1 MGSGWNVNGG
11 TLALPSGGLLL
22 STTVQSGGTLEVL
35 SGAHVSATTVSNSGT
50 FLVFSGGTA
59 DPTRVLSGGTEIIAS
74 GGVDDGAQISGGVLV
89 VQLGGSATNTNVRG
103 GGTEA
108 VQSGAIVT
116 GVISSGGAFELMG
129 TKQGARPWD
138 GPSTVYCVAEPYCP
152 PGMAKSMSAEPRT
165 ARHPS
170 ERCRTT
176 GAAPAQARPGAAVTV
191 RVHVRA
197 RRALHDGGMAQVG
210 GAHPVRLAT
219 QIDASHPPAGSKVRR
234 RNRPCLGRPGARI
247 LLGPFPHLRGV
258 PSPHLGGTHLHS
270 PRTHLHISADPLF
283 PATLVSQGS
292 NDHFAASGI
301 ARAHWA
307 SADAVRKIFREAFEG
322 I

>member
-1 MGSGWNVNGG
+1 MSPLPPTPTVYFYDGGRHGIQFAGSGNTLTLGAGYVIDGIVDPSGENTLQLGGIGSGTFDLTSIGSAAQYRGFTTFMWPVALETVSGVGSGWNVNGG

-74 GGVDDGAQISGGVLV
+74 GGVDDCAQISGGVLV

-129 TKQGARPWD
+129 TKQGA
-138 GPSTVYCVAEPYCP
+138 
-152 PGMAKSMSAEPRT
+152 
-165 ARHPS
+165 
-170 ERCRTT
+170 
-176 GAAPAQARPGAAVTV
+176 
-191 RVHVRA
+191 
-197 RRALHDGGMAQVG
+197 
-210 GAHPVRLAT
+210 
-219 QIDASHPPAGSKVRR
+219 
-234 RNRPCLGRPGARI
+234 
-247 LLGPFPHLRGV
+247 
-258 PSPHLGGTHLHS
+258 
-270 PRTHLHISADPLF
+270 
-283 PATLVSQGS
+283 
-292 NDHFAASGI
+292 
-301 ARAHWA
+301 
-307 SADAVRKIFREAFEG
+307 
-322 I
+322 